1 MIFYFPKYRFLFCEK
16 HCQLYFRIIFQ
27 LVKLRGKSA
36 SAVDAAVAES
46 INFVL
51 DLLWRINIKGRATGT
66 ICVLSHRVEAEGSQ
80 HRESSLSDG
89 KHHAIFL

>member
-1 MIFYFPKYRFLFCEK
+1 VRNIASYVF
-16 HCQLYFRIIFQ
+16 QNNIQ
-27 LVKLRGKSA
+27 LVKLRGKGKSA